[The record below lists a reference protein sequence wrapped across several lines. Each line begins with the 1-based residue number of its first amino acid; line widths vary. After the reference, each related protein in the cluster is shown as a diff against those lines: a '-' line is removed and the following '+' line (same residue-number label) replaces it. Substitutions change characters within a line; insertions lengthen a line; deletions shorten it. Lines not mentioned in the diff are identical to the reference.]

1 MYMDDMSDV
10 VAFIVVVAGVI
21 LTMVGIITGI
31 NTINEYTC
39 AKTAQITER
48 EFRYSMVAGCFY
60 KDDNG
65 KWVKSTEE
73 TSNSQKIYIK
83 K

>member
-1 MYMDDMSDV
+1 MNEMSDV
-10 VAFIVVVAGVI
+10 VTFIVGMVGVI
-21 LTMVGIITGI
+21 LLIFGIIMGI
-31 NTINEYTC
+31 NVINEHIC

-48 EFRYSMVAGCFY
+48 EFRYSMVVGCFY

-73 TSNSQKIYIK
+73 TSKSQKIYIK